1 MTGCPGDRGKLAV
14 ESGLGDGGP
23 GAGLAPGE
31 FLAAEVDVGH
41 SHGMRFQS

>member
-23 GAGLAPGE
+23 GAVTGKGRS
-31 FLAAEVDVGH
+31 GYH
-41 SHGMRFQS
+41 